1 MTIFLKDMV
10 FMKILR
16 EKTAFPVMA
25 LTAGLFLFGCND
37 AKQTPPAAPAAPM
50 AVEVNTLTITS
61 QPAPLSVELPGR
73 TAAYRMA
80 EVRPQVSGIVQK
92 RLFTEGSEVK
102 AGELLYQIDP
112 ATYQAT
118 LASAEA
124 ALAKSE
130 ASEYSARLRSTRYQ
144 TLARNKAVSEQEQ
157 IDAEA
162 SWKQTLAEV
171 AAARAALQHARINL
185 DYTRVVAPISGR
197 IGKSLV
203 SEGALVTAQQ
213 ATPLATIQQVDR
225 LYVDV
230 SQSSNELQQLK
241 RKLLSGGPDN
251 QERQKTEVKVV
262 LDDNSVYSETGIL
275 EFSDVSVDQSTGT
288 VTIRAII
295 GNPRQE
301 LLPGM
306 FVRARLTSDTPQT
319 TILVPQASIVRN
331 NRGQAMVMLVNSQ
344 AMVEA
349 RPVETGQTI
358 GEQIM
363 VTKGLVDGEQ
373 LIIAGLQKIRPG
385 APVKVAAPQTAGAP
399 AQAAPAQQNPAK
411 KAE

>member
-1 MTIFLKDMV
+1 MNTNRKSVL
-10 FMKILR
+10 
-16 EKTAFPVMA
+16 FPVLA
-25 LTAGLFLFGCND
+25 LAAGLLLFACKDG
-37 AKQTPPAAPAAPM
+37 KQQGAQPTPAAPM
-50 AVEVNTLTITS
+50 AVEVSTMTVASKEVPIS
-61 QPAPLSVELPGR
+61 IELPGR
-73 TAAYRMA
+73 TAAYRVA

-102 AGELLYQIDP
+102 AGELLYQIDA
-112 ATYQAT
+112 ATYQAA
-118 LASAEA
+118 LSSAEA

-162 SWKQTLAEV
+162 AWKQTLAEV
-171 AAARAALQHARINL
+171 AAAKAAVQNARINL
-185 DYTRVVAPISGR
+185 EYTRVNAPIGGR

-213 ATPLATIQQVDR
+213 ATALATIQQLDR

-230 SQSSNELQQLK
+230 SQSSNELLQLK
-241 RKLLSGGPDN
+241 RRLLTKKSDN
-251 QERQKTEVKVV
+251 DPQPATEVKLI
-262 LDDNSVYSETGIL
+262 LDDNSEYSETGVL

-295 GNPRQE
+295 GNPRHE

-306 FVRARLTSDTPQT
+306 FVRARMTSAQPQT

-331 NRGQAMVMLVNSQ
+331 NRGQAMVMLVNGQST
-344 AMVEA
+344 VEA
-349 RPVETGQTI
+349 RPVETGQNL
-358 GEQIM
+358 GNQIM
-363 VTKGLVDGEQ
+363 ITKGLTNGEQ
-373 LIIAGLQKIRPG
+373 LIIAGLQKIKPG
-385 APVKVAAPQTAGAP
+385 MAVKVAAPQPSGAQS
-399 AQAAPAQQNPAK
+399 QAAPADQPPAK

>member
-1 MTIFLKDMV
+1 MLAVTV
-10 FMKILR
+10 
-16 EKTAFPVMA
+16 
-25 LTAGLFLFGCND
+25 GLFLFSCKD
-37 AKQTPPAAPAAPM
+37 SKQTPPPSQSGAA
-50 AVEVNTLTITS
+50 VFEVNTITVTSNPTSLT
-61 QPAPLSVELPGR
+61 VELPGR
-73 TAAYRMA
+73 TAAYRIA

-92 RLFTEGSEVK
+92 RLFTEGSVVK
-102 AGELLYQIDP
+102 AGELLYQIDA

-130 ASEYSARLRSTRYQ
+130 AVEYSARLRSTRYM

-157 IDAEA
+157 IDTEA

-171 AAARAALQHARINL
+171 AAAKAAVQNAKINL
-185 DYTRVVAPISGR
+185 EYTRVVAPIAGR

-213 ATPLATIQQVDR
+213 ATALATIQQVDR

-230 SQSSNELQQLK
+230 SQSSNELMELK
-241 RKLLSGGPDN
+241 RKLLSKTI
-251 QERQKTEVKVV
+251 ERAEIAKTEVRVV
-262 LDDNSVYSETGIL
+262 LDDNSVYSEPGVL

-295 GNPRQE
+295 DNPKHE

-306 FVRARLTSDTPQT
+306 FVRARLTSDQPLK
-319 TILVPQASIVRN
+319 TILVPQSSIVRN

-344 AMVEA
+344 SIVEA
-349 RPVETGQTI
+349 RLVETGQNV
-358 GEQIM
+358 EDQI
-363 VTKGLVDGEQ
+363 VITKGLVDGEQ
-373 LIIAGLQKIRPG
+373 LITAGLQKIKAG
-385 APVKVAAPQTAGAP
+385 APVKVVTAVSDSQAQSSP
-399 AQAAPAQQNPAK
+399 AGQSPAK
-411 KAE
+411 KVE